1 MKVRIFLL
9 LSLIILTVLNCNN
22 NSNTLLDSKNEEK
35 IESLI
40 SQMTLEE
47 KIGQMSQVDIRFIKK
62 PEDIYIYGF
71 GSILSGGGAHPPQ
84 NTSEAWAELYDSLQ
98 TLALKSRLKI
108 PIIYGI
114 DAVHG
119 HNNVMGSVI
128 FPHNIGLGAIRDPD
142 LVKKAA
148 RITAIEVSATGIDWT
163 FAPCVAVTRDER
175 WGRTYESFGEVPDLV
190 SIMSRAA
197 VEGYQGDNLSNITT
211 VVACAKHFIGDGGTT
226 NGVDRGNT
234 EIDEKT
240 LREIHLPP
248 YKAAVDE
255 GVATIMVSYS
265 SWNGTKCHASKYL
278 ITDLLKEEIGFKGIV
293 VSDYAAIDQI
303 PGDYRNDIKTA
314 INAGI
319 DMVMIPDKYEEF
331 ISLLTDL
338 VKKGEVPEERIN
350 DAVRRIL
357 RVKFALG
364 LFNDPFSHRELLSKI
379 GSDEHRQIARECVRK
394 SIVLLKNENKILP
407 LSKYLKRIH
416 VSGKNAND
424 IGNQCGGW
432 TISWQGSSGDIT
444 EGTTIYEAIKKSV
457 SDQTKITFSIDGLNA
472 EGADVA
478 IAVLGETPYAEMQG
492 DRQDLHLDSK
502 DLQTL
507 ENLKNS
513 GVPII
518 VILVTGR
525 PLIIT
530 EQLKY
535 IDALLVAWLPGTE
548 GEGVTDILFGD
559 YSPTGKLP
567 ISWPASM
574 DQIPINIG
582 DKNYNPLFKYGFG
595 LSY

>member
-128 FPHNIGLGAIRDPD
+128 FPHNIGLGATRDPD

-416 VSGKNAND
+416 ISGKNAND

-444 EGTTIYEAIKKSV
+444 KGTTIYEAIKKSV